1 MKKYIYPMA
10 LAATLLTTTGCS
22 DDEVN
27 DAPVIPDDQKEMISF
42 SVSDE
47 ANSTRAGFIG
57 SETSLAMRIQSSERL
72 GTGNKYTRTVAKAA
86 VDGTKSAT
94 SYSVVTFDGLYKRYW
109 DDAHGRKSLLSV
121 YAVAVPNGG
130 SSIKNNSKT
139 LEELLTLGDATKTWG
154 SNDDNTIA
162 WQVTT
167 MAQEKDAAGTA
178 APSKNIDQEDLVYS
192 NNIQA
197 GGKDG
202 VYRDYGSGYTPDPTG
217 DTTHKDGQM
226 LFFQSGMT
234 DDNAATT
241 ANTDAPGH
249 FDKGHLV
256 FNHALSR
263 ITVTLVEGKGFDKTS
278 DAMANDFNFANGT
291 NIKLLDMN
299 IKGTLDIPTGMWTIP
314 TKAAGGVA
322 DIAKMAQTGTGT
334 YAADYS
340 VEAYRNSKY
349 ITLTAQMLPDYVFND
364 ADETNVMQFTIDDNT
379 YYITQNMLFDAL
391 AGKNDNKTADYGFD
405 TVNKNK
411 FTMMQ
416 GKNYFFT
423 IAVNKTEIQAV
434 TATLADWVDVKGEY
448 SIDNS
453 HITVTTYKLSGDGD
467 KYCDEFNFYRLGQKL
482 DKIYT
487 DASYEAR
494 TFSGDYKT
502 TGHALLTQTSTDS
515 HIWNTNWFYESN
527 DTAYHFRTLNN
538 IAAGKNG
545 SGKVDDSNIENSTS
559 KVSSFNMESGPQTT
573 NDYHWGA
580 PMKTVTADELNTFL
594 KYDLE
599 NGFSESIHDGIVAPK
614 NDKNNTINITEL
626 HMMSNIN
633 IRLVT
638 DSVSYIDGEETKYKL
653 GPAAVNL
660 EEAEI
665 VLTRFAKTGYVDMGT
680 GKITETYKAPSSLTH
695 TFEGDED
702 CAKITAPN
710 FTGTCWWLNAA
721 SIKASTDW
729 YTYAVVPQPLRRSSS
744 SPLSEDD
751 CVGITIRTKDN
762 NEYYVITDLATIKA
776 TSVTT
781 NSSLSATRDQ
791 AVNSEIIRWYPGH
804 SYNYTIKISKKGIEA
819 ITCTVADW
827 VTVEAKQID
836 IDLES

>member
-27 DAPVIPDDQKEMISF
+27 DAPVIPDDQKELISF

-57 SETSLAMRIQSSERL
+57 SETSLAMRIQSTERL
-72 GTGNKYTRTVAKAA
+72 GTDNKYTRTVAKAA
-86 VDGTKSAT
+86 VDGTNNAT

-139 LEELLTLGDATKTWG
+139 LEELLTPGDASNTWG
-154 SNDDNTIA
+154 SNDNNSIA

-167 MAQEKDAAGTA
+167 SAQEKDAGTNT
-178 APSKNIDQEDLVYS
+178 PVKNIDQEDLVYS

-197 GGKDG
+197 DGKDG
-202 VYRDYGSGYTPDPTG
+202 VYRDYGNGYTPELTG
-217 DTTHKDGQM
+217 DKTHQNGQM
-226 LFFQSGMT
+226 LFFQSGMN
-234 DDNAATT
+234 DEDAATT

-278 DAMANDFNFANGT
+278 ANQAADFNFDSGT
-291 NIKLLDMN
+291 NITLLDMN
-299 IKGTLDIPTGMWTIP
+299 VKGTLDIPTGVWTIP
-314 TKAAGGVA
+314 TKADGG
-322 DIAKMAQTGTGT
+322 IANIDKMAQTGTGT

-349 ITLTAQMLPDYVFND
+349 ITLTAQMLPDYVFKD
-364 ADETNVMQFTIDDNT
+364 ADETNVMQFTIDNNT
-379 YYITQNMLFDAL
+379 YYITQNMLFHAL
-391 AGKNDNKTADYGFD
+391 AGKDENKTADYGFD

-453 HITVTTYKLSGDGD
+453 HITVTTYKLSGSGD

-494 TFSGDYKT
+494 IFSGDYKT
-502 TGHALLTQTSTDS
+502 TGHAKLNRTSADS

-538 IAAGKNG
+538 IAAGKNSFG
-545 SGKVDDSNIENSTS
+545 VVDDSNIENSTS
-559 KVSSFNMESGPQTT
+559 KVSSFKMESGPQST

-599 NGFSESIHDGIVAPK
+599 KGFSKSIHDGIVAPK

-638 DSVSYIDGEETKYKL
+638 DSIAYKENGETKYKL
-653 GPAAVNL
+653 SPAAVNL
-660 EEAEI
+660 EDAEI
-665 VLTRFAKTGYVDMGT
+665 TLTRFAKTASVDMGT
-680 GKITETYKAPSSLTH
+680 GKITEKYTAPSPLTH
-695 TFEGDED
+695 SLDGDDD
-702 CAKITAPN
+702 CAKITAPA
-710 FTGTCWWLNAA
+710 FIGDCWWLNAA

-729 YTYAVVPQPLRRSSS
+729 YTYAVVPQPLRRSDADT
-744 SPLSEDD
+744 PAEAD
-751 CVGITIRTKDN
+751 CVGITIRTSDN
-762 NEYYVITDLATIKA
+762 NEYYVITDLATITA

-781 NSSLSATRDQ
+781 NSSLNATRDQ
-791 AVNSEIIRWYPGH
+791 AENAKILRWFPGH

-827 VTVEAKQID
+827 VTVTAKQID